1 MFDSV
6 LTIIP
11 VLFPVLTGAG
21 LLTFRFKER
30 KTLYQWVAGIV
41 IVNAVA
47 ALILI
52 FTHEADPF
60 VLFSFTD
67 TLEFV
72 FRVDSLSAFF
82 GTMVSLLWVLTTF
95 YAFEYMKH
103 EGHEQRFFAFFIM
116 AFGVVLGLAFAGNMF
131 TLYVFYE
138 FLTLS
143 TIPLVMHAMDGKAR
157 HAGKTY
163 IIYMMAGASLAFI
176 GFIFICMYGGNELFT
191 LGGTLDPALVKGNEE
206 LLRFVFLLT
215 FLGFGVKAAL
225 FPFSHW
231 LPAASVAP
239 TPVTALL
246 HAVAV
251 VKSGIFAMI
260 RLTYFSFGTELIQGS
275 WEQSLLLVLA
285 MITILYGSIMALR
298 TPHIKRRFAYSTISN
313 LSYIIFGL
321 LLCTPQ
327 GMAAALLHLI
337 YHALIKITLFF
348 AAGAILYKTH
358 KEYIY
363 EIGGLARKMPIV
375 FGCMAVASL
384 GLIGVPPFAGFFSK
398 WALATAAVDSGNPLA
413 YVGVLVLI
421 LSALLTALY
430 CISLLVKAY
439 FPPKG
444 EQAEG
449 HDPNWLMC
457 GPLLILSAAS
467 MLVAFYPQ
475 PLLHAINLIAGIS

>member
-1 MFDSV
+1 MFDSI
-6 LTIIP
+6 LTILP
-11 VLFPVLTGAG
+11 VLFPVLAGAG

-30 KTLYQWVAGIV
+30 KNLYICVGGLV

-47 ALILI
+47 ALLMI
-52 FTHEADPF
+52 FTHGAEPF
-60 VLFSFTD
+60 VLFKFTE
-67 TLEFV
+67 TLSFV
-72 FRVDSLSAFF
+72 FRVDVLAAFF
-82 GTMVSLLWVLTTF
+82 GTMVSILWVLTTF

-176 GFIFICMYGGNELFT
+176 GFIFICLYGGNDLFT
-191 LGGTLDPALVKGNEE
+191 LGGTLDPQLVKGNEE

-260 RLTYFSFGTELIQGS
+260 RLTYFSFGTDLISGS

-285 MITILYGSIMALR
+285 MITILYGSLMALR

-313 LSYIIFGL
+313 LSYIIFGI

-327 GMAAALLHLI
+327 GMAAALLHMI

-363 EIGGLARKMPIV
+363 EISGLAKKMPIV
-375 FGCMAVASL
+375 FGCMAVASF
-384 GLIGVPPFAGFFSK
+384 GLIGIPPFAGFFSK
-398 WALATAAVDSGNPLA
+398 WALSTAAVDSGNPLA
-413 YVGVLVLI
+413 YAGVMVLI

-439 FPPKG
+439 FPMKN
-444 EQAEG
+444 EQAQG
-449 HDPNWLMC
+449 QDPNWLMC
-457 GPLLILSAAS
+457 GPLVILSIAS
-467 MLVAFYPQ
+467 VVVALYPQ
-475 PLLHAINLIAGIS
+475 PLMQVINLIAGIN